1 MMLSIMVVKDMV
13 KGKGVLGG
21 GFAQCYRE
29 AVGIVERACEGYLGR
44 DESVPDR
51 LVESIL
57 YSIRGGGKR
66 LRPVLVLLSCRA
78 CGGQDETSLPAAAA
92 MEMIH
97 TFSLIH
103 DDLPAMDDDDLRR
116 GQPTNHKVF
125 GDGMAVLAG
134 DALMTCAFG
143 TIAKYVED
151 DRLAKRLVLEL
162 SEATGG
168 AGMIGGQA
176 VDILGEGRGGQL
188 EEVRRIHT
196 LKTGK
201 LFRAAARMGGLC
213 AGASES
219 LVEHLGWFGLKCGLA
234 FQVVDDLLDITG
246 TEEEL
251 GKEAQKDKAAG
262 KLTYPSVV
270 GEAASR
276 EHVKVLIG
284 EAIGHLAELGQRGEP
299 LREFT
304 QMVAERKK

>member
-1 MMLSIMVVKDMV
+1 MMLSDMVVKDKV
-13 KGKGVLGG
+13 KDQGVVGG
-21 GFAQCYRE
+21 GFAASYRE
-29 AVGIVERACEGYLGR
+29 AVGVVERACEGYLGG
-44 DESVPDR
+44 DESVPER
-51 LVESIL
+51 LRESMV
-57 YSIRGGGKR
+57 YSIRAGGKR
-66 LRPVLVLLSCRA
+66 LRPVLVLLSCRS
-78 CGGQDETSLPAAAA
+78 CGGQDESALPAAAA

-125 GDGMAVLAG
+125 GEGMAVLAG
-134 DALMTCAFG
+134 DALVTCAFG

-176 VDILGEGRGGQL
+176 VDILGPGSEGQL
-188 EEVRRIHT
+188 EAVRRIHT

-213 AGASES
+213 GGASEPR
-219 LVEHLGWFGLKCGLA
+219 VEQLGWFGLKCGLA
-234 FQVVDDLLDITG
+234 FQVVDDLLDLTG
-246 TEEEL
+246 TAEEL
-251 GKEAQKDKAAG
+251 GKEAQKDKRAG
-262 KLTYPSVV
+262 KLTYPSVA

-284 EAIGHLAELGQRGEP
+284 EAIGHLVDLGESGEL
-299 LREFT
+299 LREFAR
-304 QMVAERKK
+304 MLVSRRN